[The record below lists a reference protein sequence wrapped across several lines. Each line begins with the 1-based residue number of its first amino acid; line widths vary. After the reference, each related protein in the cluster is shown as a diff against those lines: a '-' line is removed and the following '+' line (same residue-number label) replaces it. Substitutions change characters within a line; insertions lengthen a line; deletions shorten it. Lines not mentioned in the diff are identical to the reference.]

1 MRAKIL
7 AIGLVLGGAAHA
19 AERAPKCE
27 PFNPADFGKEYTAT
41 SVTPGQYHF
50 IQGFWAANRNL
61 PGDFPPGDGATIL
74 RKAGAEMLALAL
86 TKNKGTLVCAM
97 IPIRAEMLKLLA
109 GIKTGKV
116 DEDGVEM

>member
-7 AIGLVLGGAAHA
+7 ATALILGGAAHA

-74 RKAGAEMLALAL
+74 RKIGDKTINLVFTRGKLACVMLP
-86 TKNKGTLVCAM
+86 
-97 IPIRAEMLKLLA
+97 IPADFLKLLA

>member
-1 MRAKIL
+1 MRAQIL
-7 AIGLVLGGAAHA
+7 ATALILGGAAHA

-50 IQGFWAANRNL
+50 LQGFWAASPNL
-61 PGDFPPGDGATIL
+61 PGTFPPGDGATIL
-74 RKAGAEMLALAL
+74 RKATEKTIALVFTRGKLA
-86 TKNKGTLVCAM
+86 CAM
-97 IPIRAEMLKLLA
+97 VPVPADMLKLLA

-116 DEDGVEM
+116 DEDGVEL